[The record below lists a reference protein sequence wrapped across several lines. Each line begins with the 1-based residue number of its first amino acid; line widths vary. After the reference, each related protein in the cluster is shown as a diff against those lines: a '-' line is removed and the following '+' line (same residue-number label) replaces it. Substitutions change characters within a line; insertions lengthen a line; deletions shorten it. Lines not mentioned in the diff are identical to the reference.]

1 MLLLYLGLGALL
13 ISLILIL
20 IAGRQR
26 RAAGLPAGRVI
37 YSDMRGWDELVKP
50 LYDPNLGLTG
60 KPDYLIQQNSV
71 IIPVEVKTG
80 RAPQTPYDTHIFQ
93 LATYC
98 MLVEKTYNKRPPYG
112 IIHYPERDFAIDYTS
127 DLEDSLLDLLAD
139 IRRSDRLR
147 EIARSHGDITRCRGC
162 GFQAIC
168 DQKLT

>member
-1 MLLLYLGLGALL
+1 MLLLYLGLGILL
-13 ISLILIL
+13 ISIILML

-26 RAAGLPAGRVI
+26 RTAGLPGGRVI

-50 LYDPNLGLTG
+50 LYDSNLGLTG

-80 RAPQTPYDTHIFQ
+80 RTPQTPYDTHIYQ

-98 MLVEKTYNKRPPYG
+98 MLVEKIYNKRPPYG

-127 DLEDSLLDLLAD
+127 DLEDTLLDLLAD

-147 EIARSHGDITRCRGC
+147 DIARSHDDINRCRHC
-162 GFQAIC
+162 GFQGIC
-168 DQKLT
+168 DQKLA